1 MQHVLQKYALHTCHE
16 STQSGPLI
24 VWFHPIVIH
33 VYFIHTTSLMG
44 DKEF

>member
-1 MQHVLQKYALHTCHE
+1 MKMPKVAPIL
-16 STQSGPLI
+16 
-24 VWFHPIVIH
+24 WFHPIVIH